1 MKKVYLEQVK
11 QHNSVFYIGK
21 YDPRKLVRMADQA
34 IVAGTIQ
41 EAQRPLDKTHLKE
54 IADFAVGQE
63 GLLPASIMIATKNK
77 QKLSVEE
84 EENNNGETLYYIM
97 FPETE
102 DELVDY
108 DNSIDVIDGQHRL
121 YSFKDEYINMNFLD
135 SELYELPFSLFEVP
149 TLRTRQLLFTITNEK
164 QKAVGKNLLLY
175 LKRKLGM
182 LSRAENTYYPIV
194 EKLNEEN
201 MSPLKGRIV
210 MSAEKIKKG
219 YKSTELIRIF
229 DKAKLD
235 DLIQEPN
242 QEQKLQKLL
251 TIVSTYL
258 LGWQEFYTVDYQNP
272 GKETITKISGIRYI
286 MLLLQT
292 FWDHA
297 LNSKQAWDKN
307 FIKATIQDLEDCKGL
322 PDDATLFDD
331 SAVFRG
337 EGATVGEASSSSS
350 ALKNYLASKTTQG
363 FDPLA

>member
-1 MKKVYLEQVK
+1 MRKIYLEQVK

-21 YDPRKLVRMADQA
+21 YDPRKLVRMADQS

-63 GLLPASIMIATKNK
+63 GLLPASVMIATKNK

-84 EENNNGETLYYIM
+84 EIIDGVAYYYIM
-97 FPETE
+97 FPDTE
-102 DELVDY
+102 DELKDY
-108 DNSIDVIDGQHRL
+108 DNTIDVIDGQHRL
-121 YSFKDEYINMNFLD
+121 YSFKDEYINIGFQD
-135 SELYELPFSLFEVP
+135 SEPYELPFSLFEVP
-149 TLRTRQLLFTITNEK
+149 SLRTRQLLFTITNEK

-182 LSRAENTYYPIV
+182 LSPAENTYYPIV

-219 YKSTELIRIF
+219 YKSTELIKIF
-229 DKAKLD
+229 DKVKLT
-235 DLIQEPN
+235 DLIQEQDPD
-242 QEQKLQKLL
+242 QKLQKLL
-251 TIVSTYL
+251 KIVSTYL
-258 LGWQEFYTVDYQNP
+258 LGWQEFYGVDFQNP

-286 MLLLQT
+286 MFLLQT

-297 LNSKQAWDKN
+297 TNSKQAWDVN
-307 FIKATIQDLEDCKGL
+307 FIKTTIQDLEDLKVIPEEG
-322 PDDATLFDD
+322 TLFDD
-331 SAVFRG
+331 SQIFRG
-337 EGATVGEASSSSS
+337 ESATVSEAISDSS
-350 ALKNYLASKTTQG
+350 ALKNYLASKTTDN